1 MTESRVEQNWFIVAW
16 IVGVAAPIA
25 CLIMAIVP
33 DGDACGP
40 ESGINVADAYIDM
53 ININRFSFDIFVAI
67 YVVLGRCWLLLEIG
81 AVATTPLH
89 WLLPSCIA
97 TIVADFAITMFRFGG
112 EIICHRDNNLGRPPV
127 GIGAACASRSDLLIV
142 QITILFATL
151 AVLLGAAIGT
161 KKSNGTSPW

>member
-33 DGDACGP
+33 DGGACGP
-40 ESGINVADAYIDM
+40 ESVTNVVGAYIDM
-53 ININRFSFDIFVAI
+53 ININRFSFDIFIAI
-67 YVVLGRCWLLLEIG
+67 YIVLGRCWLLLEIG

-112 EIICHRDNNLGRPPV
+112 EIICHRDNNLGRRPV

-151 AVLLGAAIGT
+151 AVLLGTAIGT
-161 KKSNGTSPW
+161 KKSDGTGPW